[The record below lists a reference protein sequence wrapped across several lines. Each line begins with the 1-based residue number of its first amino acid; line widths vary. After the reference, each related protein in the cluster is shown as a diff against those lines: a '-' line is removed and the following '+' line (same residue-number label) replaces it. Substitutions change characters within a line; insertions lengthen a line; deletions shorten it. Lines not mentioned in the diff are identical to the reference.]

1 MQEDDL
7 NEGIRNIEEVLQR
20 LEKRAYDA
28 ELLKDF
34 PKPAPAPKPGATITE
49 AQPPKPETVVPEAPP
64 PKPAGPLAGEPVPEP
79 EPEPPAVKQNTVQP
93 PMNEPASEAVKTEA
107 PAGAPA
113 EEGRPGILPVPQNP
127 EQPPLNGPAAAVVK
141 RTGPKAKTL
150 TFFCLG
156 LALAGA
162 VYQFG
167 FNSGSYRFK
176 QASRLEQLGDKTKAL
191 AAYQRLVQSYPGS
204 AEAAAS
210 QFSIGTL
217 QAAQGDPGAVE
228 SYEKFLRVSRAGD
241 VKVPEAKFR
250 LAELRFKDGDFFVAG
265 NLYSAADVRASEYSQ
280 KALERLGQI
289 KTAQAQVAEAKKN
302 IAADPARA
310 VAAFSAVLADYP
322 GYAEAKAGLEEAREK
337 QLSPVKKGRPAAPAK
352 AAARK
357 DLARSILLTNRK
369 RLGGRAPDGGK
380 SLKTAPVKDRY
391 AACYPVW
398 LAEKN
403 QAALDAGLVSKK
415 KDYACDALKESV
427 TACER
432 SQANTRA
439 IKAQTAEERAAKV
452 RSVVPDWTVQK
463 QESLDKK
470 MLKLYEENQCA
481 ELLELVTLNEGEAAL
496 DAF

>member
-1 MQEDDL
+1 MQDDDL

-34 PKPAPAPKPGATITE
+34 PKPAPAPKP
-49 AQPPKPETVVPEAPP
+49 ETVISEPPP
-64 PKPAGPLAGEPVPEP
+64 PKPAEPPAEEPGPEP
-79 EPEPPAVKQNTVQP
+79 EPEPPVVQQNIEQP
-93 PMNEPASEAVKTEA
+93 PISGPESEAVKTET
-107 PAGAPA
+107 PAEAPA
-113 EEGRPGILPVPQNP
+113 EEARPGIQPTPQNT
-127 EQPPLNGPAAAVVK
+127 EQPPEDGPAEAVVIK
-141 RTGPKAKTL
+141 TGSKVKTL
-150 TFFCLG
+150 ALFCLG
-156 LALAGA
+156 LTAAA
-162 VYQFG
+162 AIYQFG
-167 FNSGSYRFK
+167 FNSSRYRFK
-176 QASRLEQLGDKTKAL
+176 QASRLEQIGDKTSAL
-191 AAYQRLVQSYPGS
+191 AAYQRLVLNYPGS

-210 QFSIGTL
+210 QFSIGTI
-217 QAAQGDPGAVE
+217 QAAQGEPGAAE
-228 SYEKFLRVSRAGD
+228 SYEKFLRASRAGD
-241 VKVPEAKFR
+241 AKIPEAKFR

-265 NLYSAADVRASEYSQ
+265 NLYSAADVLASEYSQ

-289 KTAQAQVAEAKKN
+289 KTARAQVAEAKKQ
-302 IAADPARA
+302 IAVDPAKA
-310 VAAFSAVLADYP
+310 VTAFSAVLASYP
-322 GYAEAKAGLEEAREK
+322 GYAEAKAGLEEARNK
-337 QLSPVKKGRPAAPAK
+337 QLSPVKKGRAAAPPK

-357 DLARSILLTNRK
+357 DLARSILMTNRK
-369 RLGGRAPDGGK
+369 HLGDRAPGA

-403 QAALDAGLVSKK
+403 QAGLDAGLVAKK
-415 KDYACDALKESV
+415 NDYACDALKESV

-432 SQANTRA
+432 SQATTRA

-481 ELLELVTLNEGEAAL
+481 ELLELVTLNEGEEAL